1 MQNWQTRGNI
11 CLPEARVPPSPWLL
25 VFNSLNSIF
34 PVKSLLMNMMRKR
47 FHFLHSIG
55 TVLKFFA
62 VVDLILAT
70 ISLVVAPL
78 TFSINDDLIRQFSF
92 IGLQPGTG
100 LLVGLLL
107 GILIFIACAVSG
119 ILLFAVGELI
129 NVFLAIEENTRL
141 QISDYLNK

>member
-1 MQNWQTRGNI
+1 MSSN
-11 CLPEARVPPSPWLL
+11 
-25 VFNSLNSIF
+25 FNQQ
-34 PVKSLLMNMMRKR
+34 RK

-55 TVLKFFA
+55 QALKFFA

-78 TFSINDDLIRQFSF
+78 TFSVNDDLINQFGF

-100 LLVGLLL
+100 LMVGLLL

-129 NVFLAIEENTRL
+129 NVFLAIEENTR
-141 QISDYLNK
+141 ISKQGDAPK